1 MFKQLIGSKKT
12 GDQVTER
19 KMEVKLGEY
28 SEGCMSCSV
37 FC

>member
-19 KMEVKLGEY
+19 KTKLSWENILKD
-28 SEGCMSCSV
+28 V
-37 FC
+37 